1 MVFLVEQVSFGKQI
15 QPPEIFM
22 VCPFLDGFF
31 FGGGGVHC
39 LKNLKRA
46 VPSYLVARGAVIIKT
61 QTGCV
66 RKMIRL
72 RHSPDQ
78 FDEEALSPTE
88 PELHT

>member
-1 MVFLVEQVSFGKQI
+1 MHF
-15 QPPEIFM
+15 
-22 VCPFLDGFF
+22 
-31 FGGGGVHC
+31 
-39 LKNLKRA
+39 LKNWKRA
-46 VPSYLVARGAVIIKT
+46 VPSYLVARVAVIIKT